1 EKPLTE
7 SADLPP
13 GQEKIRI
20 LVVDDNRETTEN
32 VSRLIYFENDMEVIG
47 QAYTGREGVEVAARE
62 KPHIVLMDI
71 NMPDMDGIT
80 ATRKMVTEAPFSQVI
95 IMSVQSDAQYMKQ
108 AMAAGARDF
117 QPKPFTADELVSC
130 IRRVYKK
137 NLATYRQLEAAQAAQ
152 QPAAPTAAAAPAMVP
167 TFHAPVVVV
176 YSPKGGVG
184 TSTVAAN
191 LAVAW
196 QKMHQNIAVLDA
208 NLEFGDLAVH
218 LNVHTTR
225 TLGDLTN
232 RPDVDADLIAQVMT
246 PHASGLQILLAPPR
260 PEIAELVKPDLLHT
274 TIAHLRTQCRTLVVD
289 TGSYLSDQ
297 TLALFD
303 VADFMLI
310 VATPNLPGVKDIR
323 LLLEL
328 IKELNYSLERV
339 GIVMNRADMP
349 GHIPLEKI
357 KNALKFPRIYALP
370 NDPNVQLAI
379 NRGVTMVEAGVK
391 SPLLNA
397 IGDLAKGVWEEVTN
411 LGVKEETAG

>member
-1 EKPLTE
+1 
-7 SADLPP
+7 
-13 GQEKIRI
+13 
-20 LVVDDNRETTEN
+20 
-32 VSRLIYFENDMEVIG
+32 
-47 QAYTGREGVEVAARE
+47 
-62 KPHIVLMDI
+62 MDI

-137 NLATYRQLEAAQAAQ
+137 NLATYRKLQAAEAAQ
-152 QPAAPTAAAAPAMVP
+152 QPAAPTATAAPAVTP

-196 QKMHQNIAVLDA
+196 QKMHRNIAVLDA
-208 NLEFGDLAVH
+208 NLQFGDLAVH
-218 LNVHTTR
+218 LNVRPKR

-232 RPDVDADLIAQVMT
+232 RPDVDADLVAQVMT

-260 PEIAELVKPDLLHT
+260 PEIAELVKPELLQAV
-274 TIAHLRTQCRTLVVD
+274 IAHLRTQCRTLIVD

-297 TLALFD
+297 MLALFD
-303 VADFMLI
+303 VADFILT

-323 LLLEL
+323 LFLEL
-328 IKELNYSLERV
+328 LNELDYSLERV
-339 GIVMNRADMP
+339 GVVINRANMP
-349 GHIPLEKI
+349 GHIPADKI
-357 KNALKFPRIYALP
+357 KGALKFPRIYQLP

-379 NRGVTMVEAGVK
+379 NRGQTMVEAGVK
-391 SPLLNA
+391 SPMLNA
-397 IGDLAKGVWEEVTN
+397 IGALAKGVWEEVMKQET
-411 LGVKEETAG
+411 KTEEAPG